1 MLLTVLCQ
9 LSPLLQ
15 HYMQKQNYSPPY
27 IKRHVQLLNFI
38 IVRAPILDWDTFE
51 DVIHW
56 FENES
61 YTERYLKDVK
71 MVLFNIEFFHEHGC
85 FPGNG
90 TIKRELLFQTPSL
103 GSLDMTYLQEHLD
116 ELISYMNEHD
126 YSESCIRRLRFVAN
140 RIIVLSRTIEWNSY
154 QEILTWYSS
163 QNHKYF
169 YIKGIRGVLGILEAF
184 HNRNEMPTNRGTQ
197 NTLCPVFSNYSIL
210 NPNFRYLVDLSI
222 ELSLK
227 RGLKA
232 STINSLKAVVSTFFV
247 SMQKAGASQLE
258 NISPVM
264 INSYLAPYIEKKSG
278 RGIVSRLRTFFDT
291 ILPFYTESTRIL
303 NTLPILHYGRKNVQY
318 LTEVESS
325 AFRDAL
331 RDPDNGL
338 TYKCRA
344 IGTILFY
351 TGIRRSDV
359 VNLTFDSVDLKRGI
373 IRIHQ
378 QKTGQYLE
386 LPLLPVV
393 GNAIYDYC
401 VNERPIC
408 EETYLFVG
416 TYAPHRK
423 NDVNAV
429 VHAIESIM
437 KVANIRQNQGD
448 RQGSHIFRHRAA
460 TEMMSNNTS
469 PAVVSHTLGHSS
481 PDSLDPYLHADKVHL
496 RECAL
501 SISEY
506 PLAEEVFEHV

>member
-1 MLLTVLCQ
+1 MKLTVLYQ
-9 LSPLLQ
+9 TSSLLQ
-15 HYMQKQNYSPPY
+15 DYMQKQGFSSPY

-38 IVRAPILDWDTFE
+38 LVRAPIFGWNTLE
-51 DVIHW
+51 DAIHW
-56 FENES
+56 FENEA
-61 YTERYLKDVK
+61 YTDRYLKDVK
-71 MVLFNIEFFHEHGC
+71 KVLFNIEFFHEHRC

-90 TIKRELLFQTPSL
+90 PVKRELLYKAPSL
-103 GSLDMTYLQEHLD
+103 GALDMIYLQEHLN
-116 ELISYMNEHD
+116 ELISYMKEHD
-126 YSESCIRRLRFVAN
+126 YSESCIRRLRFIAN
-140 RIIVLSRTIEWNSY
+140 RMIVLSRTIEWNSY
-154 QEILTWYSS
+154 QEILAWYSS

-169 YIKGIRGVLGILEAF
+169 YMKGIRGVLGILEAF

-197 NTLCPVFSNYSIL
+197 STLCPVFSNYSIL
-210 NPNFRYLVDLSI
+210 NPDFRYLVDLSI
-222 ELSLK
+222 EHSLI

-232 STINSLKAVVSTFFV
+232 STISSLKAVVSTFLV
-247 SMQKAGASQLE
+247 SMQKEGANLLE
-258 NISPVM
+258 NISSDM
-264 INSYLAPYIEKKSG
+264 ITRYLAPYIEKKSG
-278 RGIVSRLRTFFDT
+278 RGIISRLRTFFET
-291 ILPFYTESTRIL
+291 ILPFHTESARIL
-303 NTLPILHYGRKNVQY
+303 NSLPILHNGRKNVQY
-318 LTEVESS
+318 LTETESS
-325 AFRDAL
+325 AFRDVL

-359 VNLTFDSVDLKRGI
+359 VNLTFDSVDLKRSI

-386 LPLLPVV
+386 LPLFPVV

-408 EETYLFVG
+408 EEPYLFVG
-416 TYAPHRK
+416 NYAPHRK

-429 VHAIESIM
+429 VNAIQSIM

-469 PAVVSHTLGHSS
+469 PAVVSHTLGHTS
-481 PDSLDPYLHADKVHL
+481 PESLNPYLHADKIHL

>member
-1 MLLTVLCQ
+1 MQLTVLGQ
-9 LSPLLQ
+9 TSPLLQ
-15 HYMQKQNYSPPY
+15 DYMQKQNFSQSY
-27 IKRHVQLLNFI
+27 IKRHVQFVNFI
-38 IVRAPILDWDTFE
+38 MVRAPIFDWESFE
-51 DVIHW
+51 DVVHW
-56 FENES
+56 FENGD

-71 MVLFNIEFFHEHGC
+71 KLLFNIEFFLEHGC
-85 FPGNG
+85 FPCNG
-90 TIKRELLFQTPSL
+90 TVKRELLYQAPSL
-103 GSLDMTYLQEHLD
+103 GSLDMIYLQEHLD
-116 ELISYMNEHD
+116 ELISYMAEHG
-126 YSESCIRRLRFVAN
+126 YSESCISRLRFIAN

-154 QEILTWYSS
+154 QEIYAWYSS
-163 QNHKYF
+163 QNHEYF
-169 YIKGIRGVLGILEAF
+169 YMKGVRSVLGILEAF
-184 HNRNEMPTNRGTQ
+184 HNRNEMPTNRGIQ
-197 NTLCPVFSNYSIL
+197 STLCPVFSNYSIL
-210 NPNFRYLVDLSI
+210 NPDFRCLVDLSI

-227 RGLKA
+227 RGLRT
-232 STINSLKAVVSTFFV
+232 STIAGLKSVISTFFAF
-247 SMQKAGASQLE
+247 MQKEGASQPE
-258 NISPVM
+258 SISPDM
-264 INSYLAPYIEKKSG
+264 INRYLAPYIEKKSG
-278 RGIVSRLRTFFDT
+278 RGIVSRLRTFFET
-291 ILPFYTESTRIL
+291 ILPFCSESTRIL
-303 NTLPILHYGRKNVQY
+303 NALPILHYGRKNVQY
-318 LTEVESS
+318 LTDAESN

-344 IGTILFY
+344 IGTIIFY

-359 VNLTFDSVDLKRGI
+359 VNLTFDSVDLKRSI

-378 QKTGQYLE
+378 QKTGHYLE

-416 TYAPHRK
+416 NYAPHRK
-423 NDVNAV
+423 NGVNAV
-429 VHAIESIM
+429 VHAIQSIM

-481 PDSLDPYLHADKVHL
+481 PESLNPYLHADKIHL

-506 PLAEEVFEHV
+506 PLTEEVFEHV

>member
-1 MLLTVLCQ
+1 MQ
-9 LSPLLQ
+9 LSLLFQDSTLLQ
-15 HYMQKQNYSPPY
+15 EYMQEQNFSPPY

-38 IVRAPILDWDTFE
+38 KLRVPTHGWETLE
-51 DVIHW
+51 NVIHW
-56 FENES
+56 FENEN

-71 MVLFNIEFFHEHGC
+71 KVLFNIEFFHKHSC

-90 TIKRELLFQTPSL
+90 TVKRELLYQSPSL
-103 GSLDMTYLQEHLD
+103 GSLDMVYLQENIGT
-116 ELISYMNEHD
+116 LISYMKD
-126 YSESCIRRLRFVAN
+126 LGYSESCIKRLKFVSN

-154 QEILTWYSS
+154 EEILAWYSS
-163 QNHKYF
+163 QNHKHF
-169 YIKGIRGVLGILEAF
+169 YLKGIRAVLGILEAF

-197 NTLCPVFSNYSIL
+197 STLCPVFSNYSLL
-210 NPNFRYLVDLSI
+210 NPDFRCLVDLSI

-232 STINSLKAVVSTFFV
+232 STIKSLKAVVSTFLV
-247 SMQKAGASQLE
+247 SMQKEGVNQLE
-258 NISPVM
+258 NISSDM
-264 INSYLAPYIEKKSG
+264 IIRYFAPYVAKKSG
-278 RGIVSRLRTFFDT
+278 RGIVSRLRSFFET
-291 ILPFYTESTRIL
+291 ILPFCTESTRIL
-303 NTLPILHYGRKNVQY
+303 YLLPILHYGRKNIQY
-318 LTEVESS
+318 LTESESIS
-325 AFRDAL
+325 FRNAL
-331 RDPDNGL
+331 RNPDNGL

-344 IGTILFY
+344 IGAILFY

-359 VNLTFDSVDLKRGI
+359 VNLTFDSVDLKRNI
-373 IRIHQ
+373 IRIRQ

-401 VNERPIC
+401 INERPIC

-416 TYAPHRK
+416 NYAPHRK

-429 VHAIESIM
+429 VNAIQSIM
-437 KVANIRQNQGD
+437 KVANIRQNPGD

-460 TEMMSNNTS
+460 TEMISNNTS
-469 PAVVSHTLGHSS
+469 PAVVSHTLGHTA
-481 PDSLDPYLHADKVHL
+481 PESLNPYLHADKIHL

-506 PLAEEVFEHV
+506 PLAEEVFNHV